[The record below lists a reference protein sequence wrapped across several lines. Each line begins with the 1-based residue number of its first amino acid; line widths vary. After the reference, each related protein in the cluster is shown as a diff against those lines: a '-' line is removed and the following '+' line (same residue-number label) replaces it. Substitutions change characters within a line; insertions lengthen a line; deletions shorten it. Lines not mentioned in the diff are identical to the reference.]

1 MFDPPSKRKSDKKKE
16 GWSWFKKPE
25 YQEPKS
31 MVAIWTE
38 DTFIQPGKPVTR
50 GFGGRIYFYN
60 EKSQAIPVDGEL
72 MVYGFDD
79 TAMTRPANASP
90 SDLELEQA
98 GKKFR
103 FTAEQFTQHFA
114 HSELGAS
121 YSVWI
126 PWDAAGGEQKKIMLM
141 PTFVNKDQRI
151 VRGECARLSL
161 SGKPNGLAAS
171 KAAANNTI
179 QLASATIPTVPS
191 NTFSQLNALTPLQ
204 NFESAGQNTPLGIN
218 TTTIRMEQP
227 INRTFAG
234 NMPASNFPI
243 QQLTPAYAMQST
255 SMQPPASMPPQQ
267 FSPQQSL
274 QGAQPTSAG
283 SMPPGV
289 PPIPNGKSL
298 PALGHGIPTT
308 GWIQQGPAP
317 LAPHVGSIGNQSNQ
331 FPAQGLSASQ

>member
-1 MFDPPSKRKSDKKKE
+1 MFDTPSKRKSDKKKE

-79 TAMTRPANASP
+79 SATGKPVNASP
-90 SDLELEQA
+90 NDLDLEQA

-141 PTFVNKDQRI
+141 PTFIAKDQRL

-191 NTFSQLNALTPLQ
+191 NSLPQLTALAPLQ
-204 NFESAGQNTPLGIN
+204 NVVPLGQNVPLGIN

-234 NMPASNFPI
+234 NLPASNFPMP
-243 QQLTPAYAMQST
+243 QSTPAYAIQST
-255 SMQPPASMPPQQ
+255 SMQPPASMPQQFAPQQ
-267 FSPQQSL
+267 PMAGAPQTPIAPPFPAVPSN
-274 QGAQPTSAG
+274 TS
-283 SMPPGV
+283 
-289 PPIPNGKSL
+289 NRSL
-298 PALGHGIPTT
+298 PSLGHGIPTT
-308 GWIQQGPAP
+308 GWIQQGPAS
-317 LAPHVGSIGNQSNQ
+317 LAPHAASIGSQSNQ
-331 FPAQGLSASQ
+331 FPAQGLPALQ